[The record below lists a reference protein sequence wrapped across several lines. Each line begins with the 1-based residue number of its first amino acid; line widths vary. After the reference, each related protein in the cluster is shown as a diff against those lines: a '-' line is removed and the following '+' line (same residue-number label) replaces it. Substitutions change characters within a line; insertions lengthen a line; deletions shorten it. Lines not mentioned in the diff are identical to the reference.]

1 MLLFCNVSKTLLNWL
16 NSLQG
21 SHQQINLTPTS
32 ALTIS
37 RSCVM
42 WKTYKESQN
51 IKKLPLSALAGQGSQ
66 KIRCLQRIV
75 TCAAVCNFWSGLAVL
90 LVELI
95 GKRLHINTGQCFSIS
110 PRPHT
115 KIQLIWTKK
124 KKKNGLKSH
133 LG

>member
-1 MLLFCNVSKTLLNWL
+1 
-16 NSLQG
+16 
-21 SHQQINLTPTS
+21 
-32 ALTIS
+32 
-37 RSCVM
+37 M

-95 GKRLHINTGQCFSIS
+95 GKRLHVNTGQCFSIKS
-110 PRPHT
+110 KATYKNSAH
-115 KIQLIWTKK
+115 LDEKK
-124 KKKNGLKSH
+124 KKTA
-133 LG
+133 